1 MTLNEVSELIDLLM
15 DEYPNAYAK
24 MTDMGLKKKIALWYD
39 IFRNYDTKLVMD
51 AVKKYIATNNTGF
64 PPVPGNIT
72 ELYYD
77 FMDPEEITDEEA
89 WEKML
94 EVIGDGLYNAE
105 NGFNSLPDA
114 MQKALGS
121 PNLIKNHY
129 AMCTPKEM
137 QYAKRDIMEAYKKA
151 KAQEKSQRINNM
163 LAIEADRVANIDREE
178 LEVLEHDESNVERLP
193 FEPEK

>member
-15 DEYPNAYAK
+15 DEYPNSYAK

-72 ELYYD
+72 ELYYE
-77 FMDPEEITDEEA
+77 FMDHDDITDEEA
-89 WEKML
+89 WNMMHA
-94 EVIGDGLYNAE
+94 VISDGIYNADE
-105 NGFNSLPDA
+105 GFNNLPEA
-114 MQKALGS
+114 MQKALCS
-121 PNLIKNHY
+121 PDLIRNY
-129 AMCTPKEM
+129 AMYTPRDT

-163 LAIEADRVANIDREE
+163 LAIEADRVAKIESEE
-178 LEVLEHDESNVERLP
+178 LEVFEHDESNVERLP
-193 FEPEK
+193 FEPEE